1 VLPVRPVV
9 PPDDA
14 TVAPMVSLEFT
25 MPGAVTAAL
34 AASVG
39 LPLCL
44 LLIARL
50 PPLAGRNAVQFLVS
64 VTITVAAWAAALL
77 LVPAARPAG
86 AVEIAIGA
94 MLIGSAALVYLEIW
108 SLLSRGYT
116 LALIVA
122 IHQSGGP
129 LTAAELARRYRGGEG
144 LEWIMRHR
152 LVALEA
158 AGLVQRTGDQL
169 VLTPRL
175 GRAAAWSYRIAIA
188 LLGLRATG

>member
-1 VLPVRPVV
+1 ML
-9 PPDDA
+9 
-14 TVAPMVSLEFT
+14 SLEFT
-25 MPGAVTAAL
+25 MPGAVTAAF
-34 AASVG
+34 AASIG

-44 LLIARL
+44 LVIARL
-50 PPLAGRNAVQFLVS
+50 PSLAGRNAVQFLVS
-64 VTITVAAWAAALL
+64 VLIATAAWAGALM

-94 MLIGSAALVYLEIW
+94 MVIGSAVLVYLEIW

-122 IHQSGGP
+122 IHRSGGP
-129 LTAAELARRYRGGEG
+129 LTADELARRYRGGEG

-152 LVALEA
+152 LAGLEA

-175 GRAAAWSYRIAIA
+175 GRAAAWSYRFAVA

>member
-14 TVAPMVSLEFT
+14 TGAPMLSLEFT
-25 MPGAVTAAL
+25 MPGALTAAF

-44 LLIARL
+44 LVIARL
-50 PPLAGRNAVQFLVS
+50 PPLAGRNAIQFLIS
-64 VTITVAAWAAALL
+64 VLIAIAAWAGALV

-86 AVEIAIGA
+86 AAEIAMGA
-94 MLIGSAALVYLEIW
+94 MVIGSAVLVYLEIW

-129 LTAAELARRYRGGEG
+129 LTADELARRYRGGEG

-152 LVALEA
+152 LAGLEA
-158 AGLVQRTGDQL
+158 AGLVKRTGDQL
-169 VLTPRL
+169 VLTQRL
-175 GRAAAWSYRIAIA
+175 GRTAAWSYRIAIA
-188 LLGLRATG
+188 VLGLWATG

>member
-1 VLPVRPVV
+1 ML
-9 PPDDA
+9 
-14 TVAPMVSLEFT
+14 SLEFT
-25 MPGAVTAAL
+25 MPGAVTAAF

-44 LLIARL
+44 LVIARL
-50 PPLAGRNAVQFLVS
+50 PPLAGRNAIQFLVS
-64 VTITVAAWAAALL
+64 VTIAIAAWAAALL
-77 LVPAARPAG
+77 LVPTSRPAG
-86 AVEIAIGA
+86 APEIAMGA
-94 MLIGSAALVYLEIW
+94 MVIGSAVLIYLEIW

-129 LTAAELARRYRGGEG
+129 LTADELARRYRGGEG
-144 LEWIMRHR
+144 LEWIMLHR
-152 LVALEA
+152 LAGLEA

-175 GRAAAWSYRIAIA
+175 GRATAWSYRVAIA